1 VIPAPNGHAT
11 LVGMVIAKTA
21 DGSGVASRIENV
33 FAALGITR
41 LCGLNVPA
49 PPSPVPV

>member
-1 VIPAPNGHAT
+1 MIPAPNGHAT

-33 FAALGITR
+33 FAALGITS